1 MKQYLIPDNVLNA
14 AVQLLNQM
22 PALQSRGVLNALEA
36 IVRQQDA
43 APPPTTDGGGGPG
56 PED

>member
-36 IVRQQDA
+36 IVRQQDS
-43 APPPTTDGGGGPG
+43 APPAQDGGGGPG
-56 PED
+56 EEKG